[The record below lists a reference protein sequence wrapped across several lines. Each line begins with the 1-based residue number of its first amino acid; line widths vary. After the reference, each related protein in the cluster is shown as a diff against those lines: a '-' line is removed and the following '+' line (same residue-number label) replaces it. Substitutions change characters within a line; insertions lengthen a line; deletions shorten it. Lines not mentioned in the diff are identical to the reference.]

1 MKKLIFL
8 AAAAGAVMPVGTAV
22 AHPTDIPY
30 PTRGACEVA
39 YEQASKNDRDWL
51 VAAGIFDTIGAAQS
65 TFKDLFQCQYD
76 PDQDAWFI
84 VYIGPPGG
92 PG

>member
-1 MKKLIFL
+1 MKKLLFL
-8 AAAAGAVMPVGTAV
+8 IAAVGTTVPIGGAV
-22 AHPTDIPY
+22 AHPTGIPY

-39 YEQASKNDRDWL
+39 FEQASKDDRDFL
-51 VAAGIFDTIGAAQS
+51 VSIGVFDTIGAAQR
-65 TFKDLFQCQYD
+65 TFNDLFECQYD
-76 PDQDAWFI
+76 PEQDAWFI

>member
-1 MKKLIFL
+1 MP
-8 AAAAGAVMPVGTAV
+8 AGSAI
-22 AHPTDIPY
+22 AHPTDVAY

-39 YEQASKNDRDWL
+39 YEQASKDDRDFL

-76 PDQDAWFI
+76 AEQDAWFI

>member
-1 MKKLIFL
+1 MKKLLFL
-8 AAAAGAVMPVGTAV
+8 VAGAGSLIPAGSAS

-30 PTRGACEVA
+30 ATRGACEVA
-39 YEQASKNDRDWL
+39 YEQASKNDRDML
-51 VAAGIFDTIGAAQS
+51 VGLGIFDTIGAAQR
-65 TFKDLFQCQYD
+65 TFNDLFQCQYD
-76 PDQDAWFI
+76 PEQDAWFI

>member
-1 MKKLIFL
+1 MKKLLFL
-8 AAAAGAVMPVGTAV
+8 IAGAGAMIPAGSAS
-22 AHPTDIPY
+22 AHPTGIAY

-39 YEQASKNDRDWL
+39 YEQASKNDRDML
-51 VAAGIFDTIGAAQS
+51 VALGIFDTIGAAQS
-65 TFKDLFQCQYD
+65 TFNDLFQCQYD
-76 PDQDAWFI
+76 PEQDAWFI

>member
-1 MKKLIFL
+1 MKKLMSAAVL
-8 AAAAGAVMPVGTAV
+8 ATALSAGPAP
-22 AHPTDIPY
+22 AHPTGVPY

-39 YEQASKNDRDWL
+39 FADASKTDRDFL
-51 VAAGIFDTIGAAQS
+51 VENGIFDSKGAAQR
-65 TFKDLFQCQYD
+65 TFNDLFQCQYD
-76 PDQDAWFI
+76 PEQDAWFI

>member
-1 MKKLIFL
+1 MKKHLFLI
-8 AAAAGAVMPVGTAV
+8 AAAGIILPAGNAI
-22 AHPTDIPY
+22 AHPTGIPY

-39 YEQASKNDRDWL
+39 FEQASKEDRDQL
-51 VAAGIFDTIGAAQS
+51 VALGIFDTIGAAQS
-65 TFKDLFQCQYD
+65 TFNDLFQCQYD
-76 PDQDAWFI
+76 PEQDAWFI

>member
-1 MKKLIFL
+1 MKKLMIL
-8 AAAAGAVMPVGTAV
+8 AATAGTLIRPGAAV

-39 YEQASKNDRDWL
+39 YEQASKDDRDWL

-65 TFKDLFQCQYD
+65 TFKDLFECEYD
-76 PDQDAWFI
+76 PERGAWFI

>member
-8 AAAAGAVMPVGTAV
+8 IAGAGAVIPTGSAS
-22 AHPTDIPY
+22 AHPTGIPY

-39 YEQASKNDRDWL
+39 YEQASKNDRDML
-51 VAAGIFDTIGAAQS
+51 VALGIFDTIGAAQS
-65 TFKDLFQCQYD
+65 TFNDLFQCQYD
-76 PDQDAWFI
+76 PEQDAWFI

>member
-1 MKKLIFL
+1 MKKLIML
-8 AAAAGAVMPVGTAV
+8 AAAASAVMSAGTAV
-22 AHPTDIPY
+22 AHPTGIPY

-39 YEQASKNDRDWL
+39 YEEASKDDRDFL
-51 VAAGIFDTIGAAQS
+51 VAMGIFDTIGAAQS
-65 TFKDLFQCQYD
+65 TFRDLFECQYD
-76 PDQDAWFI
+76 PEEDAWFI

>member
-1 MKKLIFL
+1 MKTLFFPIAV
-8 AAAAGAVMPVGTAV
+8 AAVLVPVGTAT

-39 YEQASKNDRDWL
+39 YEQASKDDRDFL
-51 VAAGIFDTIGAAQS
+51 VEIGVFDTIGAAQS

-76 PDQDAWFI
+76 PEQDAWFI